1 VRGRSNTAPP
11 DAIPFAGLDRL
22 RRAAR
27 RTMLQRSALGLAA
40 VALLLAAGLAA
51 RDLRLP
57 ASTLVPE
64 GRSGVIAL
72 DLSRSING
80 SRQQEMARVLERF
93 AVPGQRV
100 GLVAFSD
107 TAYELLPPGSPGTE
121 LQPLIDLLTPYRVR
135 PNAKRLKLR
144 EMPWDV
150 SFRAGTVIS
159 SGLEMAQRALRR
171 HGESRGT
178 VLLVSDLS
186 ALADD
191 LPRVANQLVALR
203 NARIDLRIAAVEP
216 TASDRAVFERLA
228 GKAAFVSP
236 SSLGRGGLRGLAEVA
251 LEQPVPGGL
260 VVAALA
266 LLAVLALNE
275 LWCGRLVGPRAD
287 PGEAT

>member
-1 VRGRSNTAPP
+1 MDVRRSPAPT
-11 DAIPFAGLDRL
+11 DAIPFADLGGL

-27 RTMLQRSALGLAA
+27 RTTLQRSLLGLAA
-40 VALLLAAGLAA
+40 LALLVAAVLMA
-51 RDLRLP
+51 RDMHLP
-57 ASTLVPE
+57 ANTLVPE

-80 SRQQEMARVLERF
+80 SRQEEMARVLRRF
-93 AVPGQRV
+93 AVPDQRV

-121 LQPLIDLLTPYRVR
+121 LRPLIELLTPYRVR
-135 PNAKRLKLR
+135 PNAKKLRLR

-171 HGESRGT
+171 HGESGGT

-191 LPRVANQLVALR
+191 LPRVANLLVALR
-203 NARIDLRIAAVEP
+203 KDGIDLRIAAIEP
-216 TASDRAVFERLA
+216 TDSDRAVFERLA
-228 GKAAFVSP
+228 GKSAFVSP
-236 SSLGRGGLRGLAEVA
+236 RSLGRGGLRGLADDA
-251 LEQPVPGGL
+251 LDRPVPGGL
-260 VVAALA
+260 VAAALA
-266 LLAVLALNE
+266 LLAILAVNE
-275 LWCGRLVGPRAD
+275 LWFGRLVGPKLEPEGSR
-287 PGEAT
+287 

>member
-1 VRGRSNTAPP
+1 VDGRGNSAPP
-11 DAIPFAGLDRL
+11 DAIPVAGLDRL

-40 VALLLAAGLAA
+40 VALLVAAGLTA
-51 RDLRLP
+51 RNLQLP
-57 ASTLVPE
+57 AATLVAE

-80 SRQQEMARVLERF
+80 SRQEEMAGTLQRF

-107 TAYELLPPGSPGTE
+107 TAYELLPPGSPGSE
-121 LQPLIDLLTPYRVR
+121 LQRLIDLLTPYRVK
-135 PNAKRLKLR
+135 PTAKKLR
-144 EMPWDV
+144 LPAMPWDV

-178 VLLVSDLS
+178 ILLVSDLS

-203 NARIDLRIAAVEP
+203 NAKIDLRIAAVEP
-216 TASDRAVFERLA
+216 TETDRAMFERLA
-228 GKAAFVSP
+228 GKDAFVSP

-275 LWCGRLVGPRAD
+275 LWCGRLVGPHAEPR
-287 PGEAT
+287 EAA